1 MALDYFHAIVYDSRA
16 VASIR
21 KNISFQRLGD
31 LDTLEEIYPFKK
43 EMNSLIFKLIKDQ
56 DSRFGIDISGS
67 LHKYY
72 NCIRYNKNQN
82 FDDFTFALQ
91 SEALDMLSKRIGC
104 DLRHILIISFEFGV
118 NINCGFPAN
127 DLISK
132 IHYFDRTKIPNRE
145 EYKNSGKQITFKAD
159 SYLIKIYNK
168 SQEAQLFKNQGLNDV
183 NDLIRLEFKSKDK
196 DYTKSVGICSLQD
209 FKNQN
214 KVEVLYTLMKSKWAN
229 IFMVNSKLMPDK
241 ISKEDQAWF
250 ARCITLNYF
259 NDPNKE
265 NFKNPATRNNHYNKC
280 IKILD
285 KYNYRSE
292 YFELTKLIEYK
303 CNFLMSTE
311 NDLVEI
317 VMDNIYLKLLNAPK
331 VTQTLLKET
340 IETLISN
347 GSVEMITK
355 LINQAIERL
364 QRAGHIEIIQ
374 SNPISYRVI

>member
-21 KNISFQRLGD
+21 KNISFQRFGD
-31 LDTLEEIYPFKK
+31 LDTLEEIYPFKM

-56 DSRFGIDISGS
+56 DSRFRIDISGS

-82 FDDFTFALQ
+82 FDDFTFTLQ
-91 SEALDMLSKRIGC
+91 SEALDTLSKRIGC

-118 NINCGFPAN
+118 NINCGVPAN

-145 EYKNSGKQITFKAD
+145 EYTNSGKQITFKAD

-168 SQEAQLFKNQGLNDV
+168 SQEAELFKKQGLNDV

-196 DYTKSVGICSLQD
+196 DYTKSLGICTLED

-214 KVEVLYTLMKSKWAN
+214 KVGDLYTLLKNKWAK
-229 IFMVNSKLMPDK
+229 IYMLNSTSKPQN
-241 ISKEDQAWF
+241 ISKKDQEWF
-250 ARCITLNYF
+250 ERCIRLNYF

-265 NFKNPATRNNHYNKC
+265 NFKNTSSRNNHYNKC
-280 IKILD
+280 IEILD

-292 YFELTKLIEYK
+292 YFELSKLIEYK
-303 CNFLMSTE
+303 YNFLMSAE
-311 NDLVEI
+311 NDLIEI
-317 VMDNIYLKLLNAPK
+317 LMDIIYKE
-331 VTQTLLKET
+331 LLKAQKITQSFLINT
-340 IETLISN
+340 IETLTSISQD
-347 GSVEMITK
+347 EKI
-355 LINQAIERL
+355 LHLLNQATERL

-374 SNPISYRVI
+374 SVPITYRVI

>member
-1 MALDYFHAIVYDSRA
+1 MRIVYDSMS

-21 KNISFQRLGD
+21 KNIPFIRFGD
-31 LDTLEEIYPFKK
+31 LDRQEEIYPFKK
-43 EMNSLIFKLIKDQ
+43 EMDGLIFQLIKKEDG
-56 DSRFGIDISGS
+56 RLGIDISGS

-72 NCIRYNKNQN
+72 NCVRYNKKQN
-82 FDDFTFALQ
+82 FDDFTFTLQ

-168 SQEAQLFKNQGLNDV
+168 SQEAELFKKQGLNDV

-196 DYTKSVGICSLQD
+196 GYTKSVGIYTLED
-209 FKNQN
+209 FKNQT

-241 ISKEDQAWF
+241 ISTEDQEWF

-265 NFKNPATRNNHYNKC
+265 NFKNSATRNNHYNKC

-292 YFELTKLIEYK
+292 YFDLTKLIEYK

-317 VMDNIYLKLLNAPK
+317 VMDNIYLKLLNATK
-331 VTQTLLKET
+331 VTQTSLKEN
-340 IETLISN
+340 IEILISN

-364 QRAGHIEIIQ
+364 QRAGHIEIMQ
-374 SNPISYRVI
+374 SNPISYRAI